1 MVKVEIVEEK
11 DTTGSPYASSSSSR
25 TSSSVS
31 LSSVESDASVD
42 ETLFDRILA
51 LKDIVPPTTRHT
63 ISSRISKTAS
73 IFKRGSKL
81 VGNVIWVLTTSTL
94 LVGLPLALIL
104 EDESKAV
111 AQEKEMLEQQQGAQ
125 QAGFFRHF
133 YLLPFS
139 YSTSPDDG
147 SFALFTTWLRP
158 KPAKSPRPTWFLK
171 DLQGT
176 LNYLRLFQLTL
187 IDAYLYSV
195 ILTAMGGTST
205 PHLLMSLHPV
215 KAFAKLPYPFATGSA
230 TLYDFSPRRQLS
242 KVQHIIF

>member
-11 DTTGSPYASSSSSR
+11 ESSSPYASSSSSR

-42 ETLFDRILA
+42 ESFFDRIIA
-51 LKDIVPPTTRHT
+51 LKDIVPPTTRHS

-125 QAGFFRHF
+125 QASFVCHF
-133 YLLPFS
+133 YFHAQPLLQMMAPS
-139 YSTSPDDG
+139 
-147 SFALFTTWLRP
+147 
-158 KPAKSPRPTWFLK
+158 
-171 DLQGT
+171 
-176 LNYLRLFQLTL
+176 
-187 IDAYLYSV
+187 LYSQ
-195 ILTAMGGTST
+195 SSSD
-205 PHLLMSLHPV
+205 PSQP
-215 KAFAKLPYPFATGSA
+215 KALVPPGF
-230 TLYDFSPRRQLS
+230 
-242 KVQHIIF
+242 

>member
-11 DTTGSPYASSSSSR
+11 DTSGSPYASSSSSR

-125 QAGFFRHF
+125 QAGFLGHF
-133 YLLPFS
+133 SLLRFS
-139 YSTSPDDG
+139 YFISPSDDG
-147 SFALFTTWLRP
+147 PFALFTTWLGP
-158 KPAKSPRPTWFLK
+158 KPAKSPCPTRFLK
-171 DLQGT
+171 DLQGI
-176 LNYLRLFQLTL
+176 LNYRLL
-187 IDAYLYSV
+187 
-195 ILTAMGGTST
+195 
-205 PHLLMSLHPV
+205 
-215 KAFAKLPYPFATGSA
+215 
-230 TLYDFSPRRQLS
+230 
-242 KVQHIIF
+242 

>member
-11 DTTGSPYASSSSSR
+11 DNSGSPYASSSSSR

-31 LSSVESDASVD
+31 LSSVESNASVD

-73 IFKRGSKL
+73 IVKRGSKL

-125 QAGFFRHF
+125 QVGLFCHYFLR
-133 YLLPFS
+133 FS

-147 SFALFTTWLRP
+147 PFALFTTWLGP
-158 KPAKSPRPTWFLK
+158 KPAKSPCPTRILK
-171 DLQGT
+171 DLQGI

-195 ILTAMGGTST
+195 ILTATGGTST
-205 PHLLMSLHPV
+205 PHLLMSSHPV
-215 KAFAKLPYPFATGSA
+215 KAFPKLFATAPFATFQ
-230 TLYDFSPRRQLS
+230 DFFPRRHLS
-242 KVQHIIF
+242 KVQHITF